1 MNGKAKLRLF
11 GFIAVA
17 GIWAAVFTAG
27 RSKGV
32 LPPTGSPVAPAVP
45 AVQPGTDII
54 STFTLVGHTDTGR
67 KKWEVQ
73 GETAD
78 LMAQT
83 VQLSPVAATSFGQT
97 DVHLTAK
104 QGQFDRASENVHL
117 QGDVVVTTTDGA
129 RLTADSLD
137 WNQAAETGT
146 TPDRVVVTRQGMTV
160 TGTGGVGHPKLK
172 QVRIQKD
179 VTVTIEDP
187 AKGKTVITCDG
198 PMDVDYGVNRARFWK
213 NVVVRDAKGL
223 IQSDRMDVGLDPKT
237 NRVEK
242 ATFWGHVE
250 IHQEG
255 KTATANR
262 ANYWQSAGRIQLIGH
277 PKLVMIP
284 QDGKVLE

>member
-1 MNGKAKLRLF
+1 MKVWILAITLIL
-11 GFIAVA
+11 AA
-17 GIWAAVFTAG
+17 GC
-27 RSKGV
+27 SKRT
-32 LPPTGSPVAPAVP
+32 LPPTGNAAIPGVP
-45 AVQPGTDII
+45 GADVI

-83 VQLSPVAATSFGQT
+83 VKLSPVAATSFGQT

-104 QGQFDRASENVHL
+104 QGQFDRSSENVHL
-117 QGDVVVTTTDGA
+117 EGDVVVTTTDGT
-129 RLTADSLD
+129 RLTTDSLD
-137 WNQAAETGT
+137 WNQAADTET

-160 TGTGGVGHPKLK
+160 TGTGGVGHPKVK
-172 QVRIQKD
+172 QVRLQKD
-179 VTVTIEDP
+179 VTVTIEDS

-198 PMDVDYGVNRARFWK
+198 PMDVDYSVNRARFWK
-213 NVVVRDAKGL
+213 NVVVRDAKGI

-237 NRVEK
+237 NQVQK
-242 ATFWGHVE
+242 AAFWGHVE
-250 IHQEG
+250 IRQEG

-277 PKLVMIP
+277 PKLLVIP
-284 QDGKVLE
+284 QNGKVLE